1 MPYEPPPQPLT
12 RRSRVAQRVTFLF
25 AALLLA
31 LVAYFGYLG
40 FEGSRQF
47 TEAPTPSTD
56 CRTPATMGW
65 DYEAVNYD
73 QSSDLA
79 LADEPD
85 PTNCTARSAPAG
97 DEVIGPGEVGL
108 AAWYIPAGSG
118 AGPSAPTVVLV
129 HGWGSSKHD
138 MLDRAAVLHDAYHLL
153 IPDLRNHGQS
163 GDAQTTQGLQEA
175 ADLRAMIDWL
185 VTAKAPTAIA
195 VLGVS
200 MGGAAALAEANQDER
215 IAGVIVESTHATLA
229 NAIQARL
236 ERAGYPLSLP
246 GSWAILL
253 GSLMRTGL
261 DASSVDP
268 VLGVQRMDGRPIQL
282 VYGAADDTIGPHDA
296 TDLEEA
302 AHEAGSAVDLAVC
315 EGAAHAETLQ
325 VCPEA
330 WSGAV
335 LGFLER
341 VIGPGG

>member
-1 MPYEPPPQPLT
+1 MPYEPPPQPPT
-12 RRSRVAQRVTFLF
+12 RRSRVAQQVTFLF
-25 AALLLA
+25 AALLVV

-47 TEAPTPSTD
+47 TEAPAPSTD

-65 DYEAVNYD
+65 PYEAVNYD
-73 QSSDLA
+73 QAADQA

-85 PTNCTARSAPAG
+85 PSNCTTRGAPAG
-97 DEVIGPGEVGL
+97 DEVVGPGDVGL
-108 AAWYIPAGSG
+108 AAWYIPAASG
-118 AGPSAPTVVLV
+118 AAPSAPTVVIV

-138 MLDRAAVLHDAYHLL
+138 MLDRAAVLHDSYHLL

-163 GDAQTTQGLQEA
+163 GDARTTQGVREA

-185 VTAKAPTAIA
+185 AEAKAPTAIA

-200 MGGAAALAEANQDER
+200 LGGATALAEANRDER
-215 IAGVIVESTHATLA
+215 IAGIIVESTHATLA
-229 NAIQARL
+229 NAIQARM
-236 ERAGYPLSLP
+236 EQAGYPLSLP

-253 GSLMRTGL
+253 GSLMRTGV

-268 VLGVQRMDGRPIQL
+268 VLGVQRLDERPLQL
-282 VYGAADDTIGPHDA
+282 VYGGADPNIGPDDATTLQTAAD
-296 TDLEEA
+296 
-302 AHEAGSAVDLAVC
+302 EAGSAVDLAVC
-315 EGAAHAETLQ
+315 EEAGHANSLQ
-325 VCPEA
+325 VCPGL
-330 WSGAV
+330 WSKAV

>member
-12 RRSRVAQRVTFLF
+12 RRSRVIQQVTFLF
-25 AALLLA
+25 AALLVV
-31 LVAYFGYLG
+31 LVAYFGYVG
-40 FEGSRQF
+40 YEGSRQF
-47 TEAPTPSTD
+47 TEAPAPSAN

-73 QSSDLA
+73 QSADLA

-97 DEVIGPGEVGL
+97 DEVTGPGGVGL

-118 AGPSAPTVVLV
+118 ADPSAPTVVLV

-163 GDAQTTQGLQEA
+163 GDAQTTQGVREA

-185 VTAKAPTAIA
+185 ESSKAPTAIA

-200 MGGAAALAEANQDER
+200 MGGASALAEADRDER

-236 ERAGYPLSLP
+236 ERAGYPLALP

-253 GSLMRTGL
+253 GSLMRTGV

-268 VLGVQRMDGRPIQL
+268 LLGVERLDERPIQL
-282 VYGAADDTIGPHDA
+282 VYGAADDSIGRDDA
-296 TDLEEA
+296 TTLQTSAD
-302 AHEAGSAVDLAVC
+302 EAGSAVDLAVC
-315 EGAAHAETLQ
+315 EAAGHADSLE
-325 VCPEA
+325 VCPEV
-330 WSGAV
+330 WSEAV

>member
-1 MPYEPPPQPLT
+1 MPYEPPPPPLT
-12 RRSRVAQRVTFLF
+12 RRSRVTQQVTFLF
-25 AALLLA
+25 AALLVV
-31 LVAYFGYLG
+31 LVAYLGYVG

-47 TEAPTPSTD
+47 TEAPAPSTD

-65 DYEAVNYD
+65 EYEAVNYD
-73 QSSDLA
+73 QSADLA
-79 LADEPD
+79 LANEGD
-85 PTNCTARSAPAG
+85 PMNCTVRGAPAG
-97 DEVIGPGEVGL
+97 DEVTGPGGVGL
-108 AAWYIPAGSG
+108 AGWYLPAGSG
-118 AGPSAPTVVLV
+118 AAPSAPTVVLV

-153 IPDLRNHGQS
+153 VPDLRNHGQS
-163 GDAQTTQGLQEA
+163 GDAQTTQGLREA

-185 VTAKAPTAIA
+185 ETAKSPTAIA

-200 MGGAAALAEANQDER
+200 MGGATALAEANRDER

-253 GSLMRTGL
+253 GSLMRTGV

-268 VLGVQRMDGRPIQL
+268 VLGVQRLDERPLQL
-282 VYGAADDTIGPHDA
+282 IYGGGDNSIGPDDATTLETAAD
-296 TDLEEA
+296 
-302 AHEAGSAVDLAVC
+302 EAGSAVDLAVC
-315 EGAAHAETLQ
+315 EDAGHADSIK

-330 WSGAV
+330 WSDAV

>member
-1 MPYEPPPQPLT
+1 MPYEPPPQSLT
-12 RRSRVAQRVTFLF
+12 RRSRVTQQVTFLF
-25 AALLLA
+25 AALLVV
-31 LVAYFGYLG
+31 LVAYFGYVG

-47 TEAPTPSTD
+47 TDAPTPSAD

-73 QSSDLA
+73 RSADEA

-85 PTNCTARSAPAG
+85 PSNCTALGAPAG
-97 DEVIGPGEVGL
+97 DEVTGPGEVGL

-118 AGPSAPTVVLV
+118 AAPGAPTVVIV
-129 HGWGSSKHD
+129 HGWGSSKND
-138 MLDRAAVLHDAYHLL
+138 MLDRATVLHGAYHLL

-163 GDAQTTQGLQEA
+163 GDAQTTQGLREA
-175 ADLRAMIDWL
+175 ADLLAMIDWL
-185 VTAKAPTAIA
+185 EREKSPTAIA

-200 MGGAAALAEANQDER
+200 LGGATALAEANRDER

-236 ERAGYPLSLP
+236 ERAGYPLALP

-253 GSLMRTGL
+253 GSLMRTGV

-268 VLGVQRMDGRPIQL
+268 ILGVQRLDERPLQL
-282 VYGAADDTIGPHDA
+282 VYGGADDSIGPDDGTILQTAAD
-296 TDLEEA
+296 
-302 AHEAGSAVDLAVC
+302 EAGSAVDLAVC
-315 EGAAHAETLQ
+315 GGAGHAESLE
-325 VCPEA
+325 VCPEV
-330 WSGAV
+330 WTEAV

>member
-1 MPYEPPPQPLT
+1 MPYELPSPPPT
-12 RRSRVAQRVTFLF
+12 RRSRVTQRVTFLL
-25 AALLLA
+25 AALLVI
-31 LVAYFGYLG
+31 LVAYFGYVG

-47 TEAPTPSTD
+47 TEAPAPSTD

-73 QSSDLA
+73 QSADVA

-97 DEVIGPGEVGL
+97 DEVTGPGAVGL
-108 AAWYIPAGSG
+108 AGWYIPAASG
-118 AGPSAPTVVLV
+118 AASSAPTVVLV

-138 MLDRAAVLHDAYHLL
+138 MLDRAAVLHDRYHLL

-163 GDAQTTQGLQEA
+163 GDAQTTQGLREA
-175 ADLRAMIDWL
+175 GDLQAMLDWL
-185 VTAKAPTAIA
+185 EAEKAPTAIA

-200 MGGAAALAEANQDER
+200 MGGATALAEANSDER
-215 IAGVIVESTHATLA
+215 VAGIIVESTHATLA

-236 ERAGYPLSLP
+236 ERAGYPLTLP

-253 GSLMRTGL
+253 GSLMRTGV
-261 DASSVDP
+261 DASTVDP
-268 VLGVQRMDGRPIQL
+268 VLGVQRLDTRPLQL
-282 VYGAADDTIGPHDA
+282 VYGGADDTIGPDDA
-296 TDLEEA
+296 TTLETA
-302 AHEAGSAVDLAVC
+302 ADEAGSAVDLAVC
-315 EGAAHAETLQ
+315 EEAGHADSLQ
-325 VCPEA
+325 VCPELWA
-330 WSGAV
+330 EAV

>member
-1 MPYEPPPQPLT
+1 MPYEPPPQPST
-12 RRSRVAQRVTFLF
+12 RRSRVTQRVTFLF
-25 AALLLA
+25 AALLVV
-31 LVAYFGYLG
+31 LVAYFGYVG

-73 QSSDLA
+73 RSADLA
-79 LADEPD
+79 FANEPD
-85 PTNCTARSAPAG
+85 PTNCSARSAPAG
-97 DEVIGPGEVGL
+97 DEVTGPGDVGL

-118 AGPSAPTVVLV
+118 AGPAAPTVVIV

-138 MLDRAAVLHDAYHLL
+138 MLDRAAVLHDRYHLL

-163 GDAQTTQGLQEA
+163 GDAQTTQGPREA
-175 ADLRAMIDWL
+175 ADLGAMLDWL
-185 VTAKAPTAIA
+185 EAEKAPTAIA

-200 MGGAAALAEANQDER
+200 MGGAAALAEAHRDER
-215 IAGVIVESTHATLA
+215 VAGIIVESTHATLA

-236 ERAGYPLSLP
+236 EQAGYPLAMP
-246 GSWAILL
+246 GSWAVLL
-253 GSLMRTGL
+253 GSLLRTGV

-268 VLGVQRMDGRPIQL
+268 VLGVQRVDERPLQL
-282 VYGAADDTIGPHDA
+282 VYGGADDFIGPDDPTTLETAAD
-296 TDLEEA
+296 
-302 AHEAGSAVDLAVC
+302 EAGSAVELAVC
-315 EGAAHAETLQ
+315 EGAGHADSLQ
-325 VCPEA
+325 VCPELWA
-330 WSGAV
+330 EAV